1 MREGKKIG
9 QKTLLETDGK
19 LAKKEQGIYSA
30 VQSRILIRLP
40 FRRKTGSGKNKL
52 PVFYI

>member
-19 LAKKEQGIYSA
+19 LAKKAQGIDSTLLYN
-30 VQSRILIRLP
+30 P
-40 FRRKTGSGKNKL
+40 G
-52 PVFYI
+52 Y